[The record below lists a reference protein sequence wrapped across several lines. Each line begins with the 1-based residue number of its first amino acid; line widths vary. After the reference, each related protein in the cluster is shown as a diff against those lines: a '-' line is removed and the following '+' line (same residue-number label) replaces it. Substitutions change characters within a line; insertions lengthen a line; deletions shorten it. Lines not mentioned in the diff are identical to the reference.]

1 MSPWKSMVCV
11 AGAVFASCAFA
22 ADKPR
27 AALPGTSA
35 QEDRAYCDAR
45 PDEDR
50 RACLREAGAA
60 KQAARRGQ
68 LDEGLAASYDRN
80 RLARCGYLPEADR
93 ELCVRRMN
101 GEGTATG
108 SVESGGI
115 YRELTVTVP
124 ADEGSPSTGRTSST
138 PSVNSVTGH

>member
-1 MSPWKSMVCV
+1 MSPWKSMVCI

-27 AALPGTSA
+27 AAQPGAGA

-60 KQAARRGQ
+60 LQGSRRGE
-68 LDEGLAASYDRN
+68 LDDHGANFEQN
-80 RLARCGYLPEADR
+80 RLARCSYLKGDDKQDCE
-93 ELCVRRMN
+93 RRMH
-101 GEGTATG
+101 GEGMVSG

-115 YRELTVTVP
+115 YRELHTTVP
-124 ADEGSPSTGRTSST
+124 AEESS
-138 PSVNSVTGH
+138 SRGH